1 MIARAIGKPVAKAPT
16 IIKVNAES
24 KFTSGRRLSTDMLLA
39 PPRGKPKG
47 RHRDEAVSASSSR
60 TLCPEGTIH
69 GARRWLTEY

>member
-39 PPRGKPKG
+39 PPRK
-47 RHRDEAVSASSSR
+47 
-60 TLCPEGTIH
+60 
-69 GARRWLTEY
+69 

>member
-39 PPRGKPKG
+39 PPRGSQN
-47 RHRDEAVSASSSR
+47 AVA
-60 TLCPEGTIH
+60 GTSLLEH
-69 GARRWLTEY
+69 CVQKVQSDGAQRWLTEY